1 MSAVD
6 DPRLYSPPRSTAVQT
21 GASPAT
27 GPAEQAHGGSAVE
40 VAEVLRLVLEPHACV
55 LAGRAGLQRRVGWVT
70 TLRGLPPIFESSGG
84 DEVVLAPVATLD
96 ALRALSADYDLSKI
110 VVSLQE
116 TGVAAVVVVSRDEW
130 HCPDDVIAAADAH
143 DLPLFHVETTR
154 AAAELERTIA
164 RLVVDRQAELN
175 QRATEMYRQLAAVS
189 VEGQGVERILEEA
202 ALLTGRL
209 VFVEDAA
216 YHVQAMAPAD
226 AAVPSPYSSLVDRQ
240 RLEAELRAG
249 ELTSSAPPVVRLE
262 AGRNGLARYTGA
274 ILNRGRRRGFV
285 SLCALPGEL
294 TDLDELV
301 AGRLAAVLALEL
313 AKQDAVRLAERRD
326 REALFEQL
334 LAEADAPSP
343 ELERQLQRLGF
354 RPDTSIAA
362 VTVTIETETTGTADD
377 AVLDDRSD
385 RLMGTMRRALRD
397 RNQPAIMRSDSGQV
411 VALLALQAV
420 PARSWSAPSTGEYSS
435 ADRRRQQTGPGSAS
449 AAVKAI
455 LQDVHAAAVAS
466 GVGPITSGAGETHP
480 RLADAPAAIEEA
492 AQAAQLVR
500 SLYGPG
506 QQACLSD
513 LGLYRLL
520 YHLRGMQELRAFY
533 NQTLGP
539 LAAYDRR
546 TGGDLLATLEAYFAS
561 RANLSETARRL
572 NLHRNSLLYRVQRI
586 EETGQVDLQ
595 DPEALLALQ
604 VALKARH
611 LLDL

>member
-1 MSAVD
+1 MSD
-6 DPRLYSPPRSTAVQT
+6 TAV
-21 GASPAT
+21 
-27 GPAEQAHGGSAVE
+27 GPAEQAHGSSAVE
-40 VAEVLRLVLEPHACV
+40 VAEVLRLVLQPHARV
-55 LAGRAGLQRRVGWVT
+55 LAGQAGLQRRVGWVT

-96 ALRALSADYDLSKI
+96 ALRAVSAEYDLSEI
-110 VVSLQE
+110 VVSLQA
-116 TGVAAVVVVSRDEW
+116 TGVAAVVVVSRDAW
-130 HCPDDVIAAADAH
+130 HCPDTIIAAADAH
-143 DLPLFHVETTR
+143 NLPLFHVETTR
-154 AAAELERTIA
+154 TAAELERTIA

-202 ALLTGRL
+202 AALTGRL
-209 VFVEDAA
+209 VFLEDAA
-216 YHVQAMAPAD
+216 YHVQATAPAD
-226 AAVPSPYSSLVDRQ
+226 AAVPSPYSPLVDRQ
-240 RLEAELRAG
+240 RLEARLRAG
-249 ELTSSAPPVVRLE
+249 ELTSSAPPVVRLA

-294 TDLDELV
+294 NDLDELV

-326 REALFEQL
+326 REALFDQL
-334 LAEADAPSP
+334 LAKADAPSP

-354 RPDTSIAA
+354 RPDTEIAA
-362 VTVTIETETTGTADD
+362 VTVTIETETTGAADG

-385 RLMGTMRRALRD
+385 RLMDTVRRVLRD

-411 VALLALQAV
+411 IALLALQAV
-420 PARSWSAPSTGEYSS
+420 PASRWSAPSAGDYGS
-435 ADRRRQQTGPGSAS
+435 ADRRRQETRQSSAS

-466 GVGPITSGAGETHP
+466 GIGPITSGAGETHP

-492 AQAAQLVR
+492 TQAAQLAR

-520 YHLRGMQELRAFY
+520 YHLRGTPELRAFY
-533 NQTLGP
+533 EQTLGP
-539 LAAYDRR
+539 LAAYDKR

-604 VALKARH
+604 LALKARH
-611 LLDL
+611 LLDI

>member
-130 HCPDDVIAAADAH
+130 HCSDDVIAAADAH
-143 DLPLFHVETTR
+143 NLPLFHVETTR

-216 YHVQAMAPAD
+216 YHVQATAPAD
-226 AAVPSPYSSLVDRQ
+226 ATVPSPYSSLVDRQ

-262 AGRNGLARYTGA
+262 TGRNGLARYTGA

-362 VTVTIETETTGTADD
+362 VTVTIETETTSAADD

-385 RLMGTMRRALRD
+385 RLMDTVRRTLRD
-397 RNQPAIMRSDSGQV
+397 RNQPAIMRSESGQV

-420 PARSWSAPSTGEYSS
+420 PARSWPAQSAGEHGG
-435 ADRRRQQTGPGSAS
+435 ADRRRQEPGQGSAS

-466 GVGPITSGAGETHP
+466 GIGPITSGAGETHP
-480 RLADAPAAIEEA
+480 RLADARAAVEEA

-500 SLYGPG
+500 QSPWSGPAG
-506 QQACLSD
+506 VLV
-513 LGLYRLL
+513 R
-520 YHLRGMQELRAFY
+520 
-533 NQTLGP
+533 LGP
-539 LAAYDRR
+539 L
-546 TGGDLLATLEAYFAS
+546 
-561 RANLSETARRL
+561 
-572 NLHRNSLLYRVQRI
+572 
-586 EETGQVDLQ
+586 
-595 DPEALLALQ
+595 
-604 VALKARH
+604 
-611 LLDL
+611 

>member
-1 MSAVD
+1 MSE
-6 DPRLYSPPRSTAVQT
+6 TA
-21 GASPAT
+21 G
-27 GPAEQAHGGSAVE
+27 GPAEPAQGGSAVE
-40 VAEVLRLVLEPHACV
+40 VAEVLRLVLQPHARV
-55 LAGRAGLQRRVGWVT
+55 LAGRAGMQRRVGWVT
-70 TLRGLPPIFESSGG
+70 TLRGLPPVFESSGG
-84 DEVVLAPVATLD
+84 DEVVLAPVATLE
-96 ALRALSADYDLSKI
+96 ALRALSVDYDLSKI
-110 VVSLQE
+110 IVSLQA
-116 TGVAAVVVVSRDEW
+116 TGVAAVVVVSREAW
-130 HCPDDVIAAADAH
+130 ECPDDVIAAADTH
-143 DLPLFHVETTR
+143 DLPLFHVETPR

-216 YHVQAMAPAD
+216 YQVQATAPEGV
-226 AAVPSPYSSLVDRQ
+226 AVPSPYSSLVDRQ

-249 ELTSSAPPVVRLE
+249 ELTSSAPPVVRLP

-285 SLCALPGEL
+285 SLCAPGGEL

-326 REALFEQL
+326 REALFDQL

-354 RPDTSIAA
+354 RPDTAIAA
-362 VTVTIETETTGTADD
+362 VTVAIETETAGAVDD

-385 RLMGTMRRALRD
+385 RLMDTVRRALRD
-397 RNQPAIMRSDSGQV
+397 RHQPAIVRADGGQV

-420 PARSWSAPSTGEYSS
+420 PGRRSGGGGAAPGGLGEPSG
-435 ADRRRQQTGPGSAS
+435 QVQG
-449 AAVKAI
+449 I

-466 GVGPITSGAGETHP
+466 GIGPITSGAGETHP
-480 RLADAPAAIEEA
+480 RLAEARTAIEEA
-492 AQAAQLVR
+492 GQAAQLVR

-520 YHLRGMQELRAFY
+520 YHLRGTQELRTFY
-533 NQTLGP
+533 DQTLGA

-546 TGGDLLATLEAYFAS
+546 TGGDLLATLEAYFAC

-586 EETGQVDLQ
+586 EEAGRVDLQ

-604 VALKARH
+604 VALKARQ
-611 LLDL
+611 LLDV

>member
-1 MSAVD
+1 MSD
-6 DPRLYSPPRSTAVQT
+6 TAV
-21 GASPAT
+21 
-27 GPAEQAHGGSAVE
+27 GPAEPAHGGSAVE
-40 VAEVLRLVLEPHACV
+40 VAEVLRLVLQPHARV
-55 LAGRAGLQRRVGWVT
+55 LAGQTGLQRRVGWVT

-84 DEVVLAPVATLD
+84 DEVVLAPVATLE
-96 ALRALSADYDLSKI
+96 ALRALSAEYDLSEI
-110 VVSLQE
+110 VVSLQA
-116 TGVAAVVVVSRDEW
+116 TGVAAVVVVSRDAW
-130 HCPDDVIAAADAH
+130 HCPDTVIAAADAH
-143 DLPLFHVETTR
+143 DLPLFHVETAR

-175 QRATEMYRQLAAVS
+175 QRATEMYRHLAAVS

-209 VFVEDAA
+209 VFLEDAA
-216 YHVQAMAPAD
+216 YHVQATAPAD

-240 RLEAELRAG
+240 RLEAKLRAG

-301 AGRLAAVLALEL
+301 AGRLAAVMALEL

-334 LAEADAPSP
+334 LVEADAPSP

-354 RPDTSIAA
+354 RPDTEIAA
-362 VTVTIETETTGTADD
+362 VTVTIETEPAGATDD

-385 RLMGTMRRALRD
+385 RLMDTVRRTLRD
-397 RNQPAIMRSDSGQV
+397 RHQPAIVRSDSGQV

-420 PARSWSAPSTGEYSS
+420 PGRRSARTTAARSGPSGSS
-435 ADRRRQQTGPGSAS
+435 GQ
-449 AAVKAI
+449 VKAV
-455 LQDVHAAAVAS
+455 LQAVHAAAVAS
-466 GVGPITSGAGETHP
+466 GIGPITSGAGETHP

-520 YHLRGMQELRAFY
+520 YHLRGTPELRAFY
-533 NQTLGP
+533 DQTLGP

-611 LLDL
+611 LLDV

>member
-1 MSAVD
+1 MSD
-6 DPRLYSPPRSTAVQT
+6 TAV
-21 GASPAT
+21 
-27 GPAEQAHGGSAVE
+27 GPAEPAHGGSAVE
-40 VAEVLRLVLEPHACV
+40 VAEVLRLVLQPHARV
-55 LAGRAGLQRRVGWVT
+55 LAGQAGLQRRVGWVT

-84 DEVVLAPVATLD
+84 DEVVLAPVATLE
-96 ALRALSADYDLSKI
+96 ALRALSAEYDLSEI
-110 VVSLQE
+110 VVSLQA

-209 VFVEDAA
+209 VFQEDAA
-216 YHVQAMAPAD
+216 YHVQATAPAD
-226 AAVPSPYSSLVDRQ
+226 AAVPSPYSSLVERQ
-240 RLEAELRAG
+240 CLEAELRAG

-262 AGRNGLARYTGA
+262 VGRNGLERYTGA

-354 RPDTSIAA
+354 RPDTAIAA
-362 VTVTIETETTGTADD
+362 VTVTIETEPAGATDD
-377 AVLDDRSD
+377 AVLDDRSH
-385 RLMGTMRRALRD
+385 RLMDTVRRVLRD

-420 PARSWSAPSTGEYSS
+420 PARRWPAPSTGDYGS
-435 ADRRRQQTGPGSAS
+435 ADQRRRETRQSSAS

-466 GVGPITSGAGETHP
+466 GIGPITSGAGETHP

-520 YHLRGMQELRAFY
+520 YHLRGTPELRAFY
-533 NQTLGP
+533 DQTLGP

-611 LLDL
+611 LLDV

>member
-1 MSAVD
+1 MVEDSIRMSDPAV
-6 DPRLYSPPRSTAVQT
+6 
-21 GASPAT
+21 
-27 GPAEQAHGGSAVE
+27 GPAEPAHGGSAVE
-40 VAEVLRLVLEPHACV
+40 VAEVLRLVLRPHARV
-55 LAGRAGLQRRVGWVT
+55 LAGRGGLQRRVGWVT

-96 ALRALSADYDLSKI
+96 ALRALSAEYDLSEI
-110 VVSLQE
+110 VVSLQA
-116 TGVAAVVVVSRDEW
+116 TGVAAVVVVSRDAW
-130 HCPDDVIAAADAH
+130 HCPDAVIAAADAH

-189 VEGQGVERILEEA
+189 VEGQGVEHILEEA
-202 ALLTGRL
+202 AALTGRL

-216 YHVQAMAPAD
+216 YHVQATAPAA

-240 RLEAELRAG
+240 RLVAELRAG
-249 ELTSSAPPVVRLE
+249 ELTSSAPPVVYLPP
-262 AGRNGLARYTGA
+262 GRNGLARYTSA

-285 SLCALPGEL
+285 SLCAPPSEL

-326 REALFEQL
+326 REALFDQL
-334 LAEADAPSP
+334 LAEVDAPSP
-343 ELERQLQRLGF
+343 ALERQLQRLGF

-362 VTVTIETETTGTADD
+362 VTVTIEAETAGD

-385 RLMGTMRRALRD
+385 RLMDTVRRALRD
-397 RNQPAIMRSDSGQV
+397 RNQPAIVRADGGQV

-420 PARSWSAPSTGEYSS
+420 PGRSSVRTAAAPSGLG
-435 ADRRRQQTGPGSAS
+435 GPSGQ
-449 AAVKAI
+449 VQAI

-466 GVGPITSGAGETHP
+466 GIGPITSGAGETHP

-500 SLYGPG
+500 GLYGPG

-520 YHLRGMQELRAFY
+520 YHLRGTHELRAFY
-533 NQTLGP
+533 DQTLGP
-539 LAAYDRR
+539 LAAYDKR

-561 RANLSETARRL
+561 RTNLSETARRL

-586 EETGQVDLQ
+586 EEAGQVDLQ

>member
-1 MSAVD
+1 MSN
-6 DPRLYSPPRSTAVQT
+6 TAV
-21 GASPAT
+21 

-40 VAEVLRLVLEPHACV
+40 VAEVLRLVLQPHARV
-55 LAGRAGLQRRVGWVT
+55 LAGQAGLQRRVGWVT

-84 DEVVLAPVATLD
+84 DEVVLAPVATLE
-96 ALRALSADYDLSKI
+96 ALRALSAEYDLSEI
-110 VVSLQE
+110 VVSLQAA
-116 TGVAAVVVVSRDEW
+116 GVAAVVVVSRDVW
-130 HCPDDVIAAADAH
+130 HCPDTVIAAADAH
-143 DLPLFHVETTR
+143 NLPLFHVETTR
-154 AAAELERTIA
+154 AAAELERIIA

-175 QRATEMYRQLAAVS
+175 QRATEMYRHLAAVS

-216 YHVQAMAPAD
+216 YHVQAAAPAD
-226 AAVPSPYSSLVDRQ
+226 AAVPSPYSPLVDRQ

-362 VTVTIETETTGTADD
+362 LTVTIETELASATDD

-385 RLMGTMRRALRD
+385 RLMDTVRRALRD
-397 RNQPAIMRSDSGQV
+397 RNQPAIVRSDSGQV
-411 VALLALQAV
+411 IALLALQAV
-420 PARSWSAPSTGEYSS
+420 PASRWSAPSAGDYGS
-435 ADRRRQQTGPGSAS
+435 ADRRRQETRQSSAS

-466 GVGPITSGAGETHP
+466 GIGPITSGAGEIHS

-492 AQAAQLVR
+492 AQAAQLAR

-520 YHLRGMQELRAFY
+520 YHLRGTPELRAFY
-533 NQTLGP
+533 DQTLGP
-539 LAAYDRR
+539 LAAYDKR

-611 LLDL
+611 LLDI

>member
-1 MSAVD
+1 MSTAD
-6 DPRLYSPPRSTAVQT
+6 DPRLHNPPGSMAVQT
-21 GASPAT
+21 GTSPAT
-27 GPAEQAHGGSAVE
+27 GPAEQAHGGSAVA
-40 VAEVLRLVLEPHACV
+40 VAEVLRLVLQPHAHV

-116 TGVAAVVVVSRDEW
+116 TGVAAVVVVGRDEW
-130 HCPDDVIAAADAH
+130 HCSDDVIAAADAH
-143 DLPLFHVETTR
+143 NLPLFHVETTR

-216 YHVQAMAPAD
+216 YHVQATAPAD

-326 REALFEQL
+326 REALFDQL

-362 VTVTIETETTGTADD
+362 VTVTIEAETAGAADD

-385 RLMGTMRRALRD
+385 RLMGTVRRTLRD

-420 PARSWSAPSTGEYSS
+420 PARSWSATIHWGIQQRRPASS
-435 ADRRRQQTGPGSAS
+435 GDETEQRRRGGESNFAGCPCSSRRQWRWADHVRRRRDSPATGRRAGGHRGGSAS
-449 AAVKAI
+449 GAACPQSLWARPT
-455 LQDVHAAAVAS
+455 
-466 GVGPITSGAGETHP
+466 GVF
-480 RLADAPAAIEEA
+480 
-492 AQAAQLVR
+492 V
-500 SLYGPG
+500 
-506 QQACLSD
+506 
-513 LGLYRLL
+513 
-520 YHLRGMQELRAFY
+520 
-533 NQTLGP
+533 
-539 LAAYDRR
+539 
-546 TGGDLLATLEAYFAS
+546 
-561 RANLSETARRL
+561 
-572 NLHRNSLLYRVQRI
+572 
-586 EETGQVDLQ
+586 
-595 DPEALLALQ
+595 
-604 VALKARH
+604 
-611 LLDL
+611 

>member
-6 DPRLYSPPRSTAVQT
+6 DPRLHNPPGRTAVRM
-21 GASPAT
+21 GVSPASD
-27 GPAEQAHGGSAVE
+27 PAEQAHGGSAVA
-40 VAEVLRLVLEPHACV
+40 VAEVLRLVLQPHARV

-130 HCPDDVIAAADAH
+130 HCPDAVIAAADAH
-143 DLPLFHVETTR
+143 DLPLFHVETPR

-175 QRATEMYRQLAAVS
+175 QRATDLYRQLAAVS

-216 YHVQAMAPAD
+216 YHVQAAAPAD

-362 VTVTIETETTGTADD
+362 VSVTIETETAGATGD

-385 RLMGTMRRALRD
+385 RLMDTVRRALRD

-411 VALLALQAV
+411 IALLALQAV
-420 PARSWSAPSTGEYSS
+420 PASRGSAPSAGDYGS
-435 ADRRRQQTGPGSAS
+435 AARRRQETRQNSAS

-466 GVGPITSGAGETHP
+466 GIGPTTSGAGEIHP

-492 AQAAQLVR
+492 AQAAQLAR

-506 QQACLSD
+506 RQACLSD

-520 YHLRGMQELRAFY
+520 YHLRGTPELRAFY
-533 NQTLGP
+533 DQTLGP

-561 RANLSETARRL
+561 RANLSETARQL

-611 LLDL
+611 LLDV

>member
-1 MSAVD
+1 M
-6 DPRLYSPPRSTAVQT
+6 
-21 GASPAT
+21 
-27 GPAEQAHGGSAVE
+27 
-40 VAEVLRLVLEPHACV
+40 
-55 LAGRAGLQRRVGWVT
+55 
-70 TLRGLPPIFESSGG
+70 
-84 DEVVLAPVATLD
+84 
-96 ALRALSADYDLSKI
+96 K
-110 VVSLQE
+110 
-116 TGVAAVVVVSRDEW
+116 
-130 HCPDDVIAAADAH
+130 
-143 DLPLFHVETTR
+143 
-154 AAAELERTIA
+154 
-164 RLVVDRQAELN
+164 
-175 QRATEMYRQLAAVS
+175 
-189 VEGQGVERILEEA
+189 GQGVERILEEA

-216 YHVQAMAPAD
+216 YHVQATAPAD
-226 AAVPSPYSSLVDRQ
+226 ATVPSPYSSLVDRQ

-362 VTVTIETETTGTADD
+362 VTVTIETETTSAADD

-385 RLMGTMRRALRD
+385 RLMDTVRRTLRD
-397 RNQPAIMRSDSGQV
+397 RNQPAIMRSESGQV
-411 VALLALQAV
+411 VAS
-420 PARSWSAPSTGEYSS
+420 ARAASRAGEKLVRTNPLGNTAAPTGVV
-435 ADRRRQQTGPGSAS
+435 RRRDRAAPG

-466 GVGPITSGAGETHP
+466 GIGPITSGAGETHP

-561 RANLSETARRL
+561 RANP
-572 NLHRNSLLYRVQRI
+572 Q
-586 EETGQVDLQ
+586 
-595 DPEALLALQ
+595 
-604 VALKARH
+604 
-611 LLDL
+611 

>member
-6 DPRLYSPPRSTAVQT
+6 DPRLHNEPGSMVVQT
-21 GASPAT
+21 GASPVT
-27 GPAEQAHGGSAVE
+27 GPAGQAHGGSAVE

-96 ALRALSADYDLSKI
+96 ALRALSVEYDLSKI

-143 DLPLFHVETTR
+143 NLPLFHVETTR

-216 YHVQAMAPAD
+216 YHVQATAPAD
-226 AAVPSPYSSLVDRQ
+226 ATVPSPYSSLVDRQ

-262 AGRNGLARYTGA
+262 TGRNGLARYTGA

-362 VTVTIETETTGTADD
+362 VTVTIETETTSAADD

-385 RLMGTMRRALRD
+385 RLMDTVRRTLRD
-397 RNQPAIMRSDSGQV
+397 RNQPAIMRSESGQV

-420 PARSWSAPSTGEYSS
+420 PARSWSAQSTGEYSG
-435 ADRRRQQTGPGSAS
+435 ADRRRQETRQGSAS

-466 GVGPITSGAGETHP
+466 GIGPITSGAGETHP

-492 AQAAQLVR
+492 EQAAQLVR

-506 QQACLSD
+506 QQVCLSD

-520 YHLRGMQELRAFY
+520 YHLRGTPELRAFY
-533 NQTLGP
+533 NQTLGA